1 MHHTRA
7 HCFLPLLR
15 FTPAVMLLALAMLLG
30 RFTVPPAPP
39 DPLAISHTTFQLHN
53 GLRVILHEDHSLPL
67 VTVNIWY
74 RTGSRDDPPGRSGL
88 AHLVEHM
95 MFHPTEYYHWN
106 GGHGATRDDTTD
118 YFTTGI
124 STGPSSGLALW
135 LWIEAFRMSRLRHE
149 LAEETLSRQRR
160 IVVNE
165 KRQNYDN
172 RPYGLAWQHVA
183 AALYP
188 AEHPYHRRGIGQ
200 ENEVAA
206 ASLQDVKQFLAR
218 HYVPN
223 KASLVVAGDFD
234 APQVRRLIEKYFA
247 LIPRGPAETQ
257 SWPAAPQLR
266 SERRL
271 TMTDRVSLPRLYMVW
286 PTVSSWHEDE
296 AALDVLAAVLDTGKS
311 GRLEIALGRE
321 RKLAQSSSASHST
334 SELAGMFYLVLTA
347 LPGQK
352 LSDLEAAADDEL
364 ARLKEVPPTLEEVER
379 ARSAREASY
388 VFGVQEL
395 NDKADLLNEYAAS
408 RDAPGTLR
416 QDLARYRRVTAA
428 DVRRVARRYLTG
440 GRVVLR
446 VVPPG
451 YRERDPAQTA
461 SAESGAPSKAEAE
474 IIGAEAAAQT
484 AAMETAAQTRTSA
497 AVAAMLMRE
506 HRRVPF
512 HDRARQR
519 RKPRFSLPHVRER
532 RLANGLRVL
541 LVERRG
547 LPIVNLHLLVRTGAA
562 ADPPGRAGLSSLT
575 AAMLGEGTTTRSEKE
590 IAGEWERIGARFSS
604 WAQEDSTS
612 ATLQTLSYHLD
623 RALAVYAD
631 VVTRPSFPANELE
644 RLRHRLLASSQQGQN
659 DTFAITARLLP
670 ALTYG
675 GSHPYGRLPS
685 ADEARLKAVQAD
697 ELRRFHSTYY
707 RPNDATLIVVGDAA
721 AESLWPR
728 LERAFGHWRND
739 FVPAPPVPPVRAP
752 GTRPTIYL
760 VDRPGATQSVVSVAG
775 GGAARSSADF
785 FPLLVLGKILSGGP
799 TSRLV
804 SNLRESKAITYSAY
818 GGFHFRR
825 AAGHFAAGGAVQTDA
840 TAQAV
845 EELLKE
851 LRDIRG
857 AAPITGLEI
866 DWARD
871 NFAQA
876 VAFGLQTSRQVS
888 WSLADAALH
897 DLPNNFIH
905 TYLDRV
911 LAVSPR
917 DLQRVAGRYIQPSR
931 TVVLVVGDVKAVG
944 PSLRLLAQKRSHFA
958 GLANDA
964 RWFADD
970 ALKECQPL
978 RGGSGLN
985 SRPNRRGARAAC
997 CSRWFRPSHLLC
1009 RHFLPPPPIHYNY
1022 LTPPRFLTSPNFTD
1036 EPAAA

>member
-1 MHHTRA
+1 MRHTRTPR
-7 HCFLPLLR
+7 FLPLLR
-15 FTPAVMLLALAMLLG
+15 LTPAVLLLALAIILG
-30 RFTVPPAPP
+30 RVTVPPAPP
-39 DPLAISHTTFQLHN
+39 DPLDISHITFQLHN
-53 GLRVILHEDHSLPL
+53 GLRVILHEDHSVPL
-67 VTVNIWY
+67 VTVNMWY

-95 MFHPTEYYHWN
+95 MFQPTEYYHWN
-106 GGHGATRDDTTD
+106 GGHGATGDDTTD
-118 YFTTGI
+118 YSSTGI
-124 STGPSSGLALW
+124 STGPSSSLALW

-149 LAEETLSRQRR
+149 LTEETLSRERN

-188 AEHPYHRRGIGQ
+188 AQHPYHRRGIG
-200 ENEVAA
+200 EEKEIAA
-206 ASLQDVKQFLAR
+206 ASLRDVKRFLAR

-223 KASLVVAGDFD
+223 KASLVIAGDFD
-234 APQVRRLIEKYFA
+234 APQARRLIERYFA
-247 LIPRGPAETQ
+247 SIPRGPAETQ
-257 SWPAAPQLR
+257 SWPAPPQLR
-266 SERRL
+266 SQRRL

-286 PTVSSWHEDE
+286 PSVASWHEDE
-296 AALDVLAAVLDTGKS
+296 AALDVLAAVLDIGKS
-311 GRLEIALGRE
+311 GRLETALGRE
-321 RKLAQSSSASHST
+321 RKLAQSSSVSHST
-334 SELAGMFYLVLTA
+334 SELAGKFSLVLTA

-364 ARLKEVPPTLEEVER
+364 ARLRAEPPTVEEVER

-428 DVRRVARRYLTG
+428 DVRRVAHRYLTG

-451 YRERDPAQTA
+451 YRERDPAQTT
-461 SAESGAPSKAEAE
+461 SADSGAPPEAEAE
-474 IIGAEAAAQT
+474 TAKNET
-484 AAMETAAQTRTSA
+484 AAMATAPLETAAQTKTAA
-497 AVAAMLMRE
+497 AVAATLMRE
-506 HRRVPF
+506 YQRIPF

-519 RKPRFSLPHVRER
+519 QKPRFNLPHVRQR
-532 RLANGLRVL
+532 RLSNGLRVL

-547 LPIVNLHLLVRTGAA
+547 LPIVNLYLLLKTGAA
-562 ADPPGRAGLSSLT
+562 ADPPRRTGLSSLT

-631 VVTRPSFPANELE
+631 VVTRPSFPASELE

-659 DTFAITARLLP
+659 DALAVTARLLP

-675 GSHPYGRLPS
+675 GSHPYGHLPS
-685 ADEARLKAVQAD
+685 ADEACLKAVQTG

-707 RPNDATLIVVGDAA
+707 RPNDATLIVVGDEA

-739 FVPAPPVPPVRAP
+739 FVPTPPMPPVRAP

-799 TSRLV
+799 ASRLAR
-804 SNLRESKAITYSAY
+804 NLRESKAITYSAY
-818 GGFHFRR
+818 GGFQFRR

-840 TAQAV
+840 TAQAI

-857 AAPITGLEI
+857 AAPATRQELES
-866 DWARD
+866 ARD
-871 NFAQA
+871 NFAWE
-876 VAFGLQTSRQVS
+876 VALGLQTSRQIAGT
-888 WSLADAALH
+888 LADTALH
-897 DLPNNFIH
+897 DLPNDFIH

-911 LAVSPR
+911 RAVSLR

-931 TVVLVVGDVKAVG
+931 TMVLVVGDVKAVG
-944 PSLRLLAQKRSHFA
+944 PSLRSLARKNGAVLRIWPI
-958 GLANDA
+958 A
-964 RWFADD
+964 RD
-970 ALKECQPL
+970 
-978 RGGSGLN
+978 GSQMM
-985 SRPNRRGARAAC
+985 R
-997 CSRWFRPSHLLC
+997 
-1009 RHFLPPPPIHYNY
+1009 
-1022 LTPPRFLTSPNFTD
+1022 
-1036 EPAAA
+1036 